1 MQHLFIQTKTERSP
15 GVKLHVVAAGP
26 VDGPLVILLHG
37 FPEFWYGWRRQID
50 DLAAAGYRVWAPDQR
65 GYNLSEKPAHVAD
78 YGVDKLVEDVIGL
91 IEAAGERQAFIV
103 GHDWGAL
110 VAWWLAMTHPGRIRR
125 LVILNVPH
133 PSVMAR
139 FIATH
144 PRQTFRSWYIFFF
157 QMPKLP
163 EWVMRLGNWRAMS
176 QAMQRSSRPGTFSD
190 EDMRYYREA
199 WSQSDRSG
207 MPAFRA
213 MVNWYRA
220 AFGRA
225 AFGRAAFGRATLGR
239 AAVQHPPA
247 PPVSRRITVPT
258 LLIWG
263 ARDQFLL
270 REMAQPSIDRCDHGR
285 LVYLDDATHW
295 VQHEEPDRVN
305 ALLKEFLNV
314 KE

>member
-26 VDGPLVILLHG
+26 ADGPLVILLHG
-37 FPEFWYGWRRQID
+37 FPEFWYGWRKQID

-65 GYNLSEKPAHVAD
+65 GYNLSEKPANVAD
-78 YGVDKLVEDVIGL
+78 YRVDKLVEDVIGL
-91 IEAAGERQAFIV
+91 IEAAGVEKAFIV

-144 PRQTFRSWYIFFF
+144 PRQTFRSWYIYFF
-157 QMPKLP
+157 QVPKLP
-163 EWVMRLGNWRAMS
+163 EWVLRLGNWRALS
-176 QAMQRSSRPGTFSD
+176 QMMQRSSRPGTFSD
-190 EDMRYYREA
+190 EDMRCYREA
-199 WSQSDRSG
+199 WTQSDRYG

-225 AFGRAAFGRATLGR
+225 TLGR
-239 AAVQHPPA
+239 ASVQHPSA
-247 PPVSRRITVPT
+247 PPASRRVTVPT
-258 LLIWG
+258 LMIWG
-263 ARDQFLL
+263 RQDTALVSD
-270 REMAQPSIDRCDHGR
+270 MAQPSIERCDQGK
-285 LVYLDDATHW
+285 LVYLHQATHW
-295 VQHEEPDRVN
+295 VQHEEPARVN
-305 ALLKEFLNV
+305 ALLKEFLQD
-314 KE
+314 ER